1 MPTTI
6 RQKNRIVE
14 VIRRGQRGLDGDVGL
29 TTTVTKA
36 TGHTAVAGERGYVF
50 RFTAAVTFSL
60 EEAAVLTNGWHCI
73 VTAANGAVTVDPSGS
88 ETINGATTL
97 TIRSG
102 ASALIYTDGTYFY
115 ANYFYSDGAISLLGY
130 PTVGDRIIYSTG
142 PGEWAEATLSSFMR
156 TLLDDT
162 SAATAR
168 TTLGLSSTVTGKSPV
183 LLQTVDVTG
192 LAGAALT
199 AFNNTLYSE
208 YSVKFHNFKP
218 ATDGV
223 GLHLRVST
231 NGGVSYR
238 DGASD
243 YAWGVN
249 GITAGGTAFDQ
260 SDAADAQIV
269 ITSGLLGNASGED
282 GASGEVRVRGAW
294 KSLKTMMDWNI
305 EGFNNAGG
313 FFMGNGA
320 GACLLQEDVDAV
332 DIYFSSGTVS
342 VGHAYLFGWPR

>member
-6 RQKNRIVE
+6 RQRTRIVE
-14 VIRRGQRGLDGDVGL
+14 VVRRGQRGLDGDVGL
-29 TTTVTKA
+29 TTTITKA
-36 TGHTAVAGERGYVF
+36 ANHIAVAGERGYVF
-50 RFTAAVTFSL
+50 RFTTSSTLGFEA
-60 EEAAVLTNGWHCI
+60 AAVLTNGWHCV
-73 VTAANGAVTVDPSGS
+73 VTATSGPVTLDPNGS
-88 ETINGATTL
+88 ETINGQAS
-97 TIRSG
+97 IIVENG
-102 ASALIYTDGTYFY
+102 ASALVYTDGISFY
-115 ANYFYSDGAISLLGY
+115 ANFFYSEGAVSLLGF
-130 PTVGDRIIYSTG
+130 PTAGDRIIYSTG
-142 PGEWAEATLSSFMR
+142 PGLWAETTLSAFMR

-162 SAATAR
+162 SASAAR
-168 TTLGLSSTVTGKSPV
+168 TTLGLSSTATLKSPV
-183 LLQTVDVTG
+183 LLQTIDATG

-208 YSVKFHNFKP
+208 YSIKFHNFKP

-243 YAWGVN
+243 YAWGIN

-260 SDAADAQIV
+260 SDAADAQAV

-282 GASGEVRVRGAW
+282 GVSGEVVVRGAW
-294 KSLKTMMDWNI
+294 KSLKTMMDWKV
-305 EGFNNAGG
+305 EGFNNAGT
-313 FFMGNGA
+313 FFMGTGA